1 MENAVQFIKDFG
13 LDDDWRD
20 LKVGDLVK
28 SDIPNLIIT
37 NFDMAIRMVRA
48 SGKTNIQ
55 LRQDNKLTGGTMEW
69 DNF

>member
-1 MENAVQFIKDFG
+1 MENSVQFIKDFG
-13 LDDDWRD
+13 LDDDWKD

-55 LRQDNKLTGGTMEW
+55 LRQDSKGGTMEW